1 MIYIYFSKLNLL
13 RKGRVR
19 LATPEPPFKWN
30 WGFFRRFYS
39 LCNDKIIC
47 TSLLLSSWRSG
58 TISLWTW
65 SLVGPRLRPMRRLYW
80 PVCSIHSTRL
90 QYSSAQSR
98 LESLSAVC
106 LSLCLSVLMSVC
118 PYVCLSLCLSVLCLS
133 VLMSVC
139 PDVCLF
145 LCLSVLMSVCP
156 YVCLSLCLSV
166 HMSVCPYVCLSFCL
180 SVLLSLCLFLYFS
193 ISQSLSLSL
202 SLYWLVY
209 DKLSLSFSGSKAVKE
224 QKQ

>member
-1 MIYIYFSKLNLL
+1 MKLRVLSQILLTLQRQNYLYVPTFKFLEERDNFPVNL
-13 RKGRVR
+13 KFGRAKITTNEKIVLASMFYPLYALAVQLSPEQVR
-19 LATPEPPFKWN
+19 
-30 WGFFRRFYS
+30 
-39 LCNDKIIC
+39 
-47 TSLLLSSWRSG
+47 
-58 TISLWTW
+58 
-65 SLVGPRLRPMRRLYW
+65 V
-80 PVCSIHSTRL
+80 SIR
-90 QYSSAQSR
+90 
-98 LESLSAVC
+98 
-106 LSLCLSVLMSVC
+106 CLSVLMSVC
-118 PYVCLSLCLSVLCLS
+118 PYVCLSLCLSVL
-133 VLMSVC
+133 MSVC
-139 PDVCLF
+139 PDVRLF